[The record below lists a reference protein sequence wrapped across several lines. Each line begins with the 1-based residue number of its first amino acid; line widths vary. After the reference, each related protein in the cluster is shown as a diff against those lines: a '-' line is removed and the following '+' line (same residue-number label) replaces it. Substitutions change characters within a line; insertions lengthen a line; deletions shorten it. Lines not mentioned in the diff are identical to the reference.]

1 MNAPIPI
8 RMPDTLAAKV
18 ARCWRHQQLVREAG
32 MLCTADAPDDIWDK
46 HDRLS
51 DDLERLQ
58 ADLRAEVLRQTGVE
72 ADHLVEALS

>member
-1 MNAPIPI
+1 MNAPIPF
-8 RMPDTLAAKV
+8 RTPDTLAVKV
-18 ARCWRHQQLVREAG
+18 TRCRLYQRLLREAG

-51 DDLERLQ
+51 DELERLQ
-58 ADLRAEVLRQTGVE
+58 ADLRAEVPD